1 MLDVDV
7 FLLGNLVSQIT
18 QLLVVSLVH
27 VRESGTGREVL
38 APQRMLWEE
47 VDMVVDNHQVTD
59 FEVRIHTSRCI
70 AYEEGLD
77 AQFVHHAL
85 REGNLLHVISFIVM
99 ESAFHC
105 HDVLAA
111 QLTEDEFAGMAFY
124 GRNREVGYLAVWKF
138 ITISYF

>member
-18 QLLVVSLVH
+18 QLLVVSFVH
-27 VRESGTGREVL
+27 VWESRTGREVL
-38 APQRMLWEE
+38 APQWMLWEE
-47 VDMVVDNHQVTD
+47 VDVVIDDHQVTD

-70 AYEEGLD
+70 ADEEGLD
-77 AQFVHHAL
+77 AQFMHDAL
-85 REGNLLHVISFIVM
+85 WKGNLLHVISFIVM

-124 GRNREVGYLAVWKF
+124 GRNREVGYLAVWEF

>member
-1 MLDVDV
+1 MLDADV
-7 FLLGNLVSQIT
+7 LLLGNLVGKIT

-47 VDMVVDNHQVTD
+47 VDVVIDNHQVAD

-77 AQFVHHAL
+77 AQFMHHAL
-85 REGNLLHVISFIVM
+85 REGNLLHIISFIVM

-105 HDVLAA
+105 HDILAA
-111 QLTEDEFAGMAFY
+111 QLAEDEFAGMTFY
-124 GRNREVGYLAVWKF
+124 GRNREVGYFAVWEF